1 MTHSCIP
8 FSALPLDG
16 ASLGRVSWK
25 LEKKWLPEG
34 GSDGQ
39 RMQSESF
46 CWIWQQRV
54 FGDFS
59 RSLFRGTKSGL
70 QGDEGHTEGNE
81 EELDLSR
88 EGMVWIMT
96 LEDDLPGR
104 ENGVSQGTQS
114 GEVTQF
120 KWRSGQCGVGGW
132 KIGSAQT

>member
-1 MTHSCIP
+1 MGRECN
-8 FSALPLDG
+8 L
-16 ASLGRVSWK
+16 RVSV
-25 LEKKWLPEG
+25 G
-34 GSDGQ
+34 FGN
-39 RMQSESF
+39 
-46 CWIWQQRV
+46 RV